1 MSSRYAQGTPARR
14 RMAQGAIDRWWW
26 PALMRFGPHDGQSS
40 NTPQLVR
47 WGIKT
52 KTNDQLRQ
60 EFIDELVPALHAL
73 GLSVPD
79 PEMRHDAATGHWGGR
94 EIDWDEF
101 WRVINGDGP
110 MNAARL
116 SARRQAHEDG
126 RWVREA
132 AATYAQR

>member
-1 MSSRYAQGTPARR
+1 MCIR
-14 RMAQGAIDRWWW
+14 DR
-26 PALMRFGPHDGQSS
+26 
-40 NTPQLVR
+40 PQLVR

-79 PEMRHDAATGHWGGR
+79 PEMRYDEATGHWGGR